1 LCQISHIEID
11 SRFLVDSVNGVKLDV
26 YRSCSREEKAEVLN
40 TFWRRNVEAPSQIR
54 EAARQYGPFA
64 VISLVAIALELALVI
79 AVSIMRAYLV
89 GGVAVIFELVVMLSL
104 WWALVRTREVKRL
117 QK

>member
-1 LCQISHIEID
+1 M
-11 SRFLVDSVNGVKLDV
+11 
-26 YRSCSREEKAEVLN
+26 LN
-40 TFWRRNVEAPSQIR
+40 TFWRRGVEAPSRIS

-89 GGVAVIFELVVMLSL
+89 GGAAVICEAVVVLSL
-104 WWALVRTREVKRL
+104 WWALVRTREVK
-117 QK
+117 QIKQ